1 MPSGDW
7 RNSRHQRGTGCG
19 RYAGPRSP
27 MSSGTPGGSQ
37 SDESVR
43 NGGASTNRHTGTCCA
58 GGQSV
63 TFYPTRSTTG
73 CACQPRH
80 VRPGVTH
87 AARYRTGLSELESGA
102 TARSRACWKRR
113 IASIRWRVS
122 AGTRRWIRCACRPR
136 MHARGAAETV
146 AYTGTEPCLTC
157 AGLRSTAPGHVV
169 YSVAADGDVDF
180 RGQLVRSFGDRTL
193 R

>member
-1 MPSGDW
+1 MRTLRRAEVADVIRNARRITVGRVGTERW
-7 RNSRHQRGTGCG
+7 RE
-19 RYAGPRSP
+19 YE
-27 MSSGTPGGSQ
+27 SSYR
-37 SDESVR
+37 DLLR
-43 NGGASTNRHTGTCCA
+43 

-157 AGLRSTAPGHVV
+157 AGLRSTASGHVV